1 MEYIKE
7 KNKIY
12 VQNEQGE
19 IVAKVEFEETSKG
32 KFNIFNTFVASKLR
46 GKGIASELVKEAI
59 NEIHKRGGKVF
70 ATCSYAKKWL
80 ENNKIMRG
88 E

>member
-32 KFNIFNTFVASKLR
+32 KFNIFNTFVDHSLR
-46 GKGIASELVKEAI
+46 GKGVASELVKEAT

-80 ENNKIMRG
+80 ENNKIVRG